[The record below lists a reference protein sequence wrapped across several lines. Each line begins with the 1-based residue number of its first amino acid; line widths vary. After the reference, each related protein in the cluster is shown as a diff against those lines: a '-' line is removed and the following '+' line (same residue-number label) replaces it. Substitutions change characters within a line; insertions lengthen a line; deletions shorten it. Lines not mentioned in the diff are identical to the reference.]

1 MPRDRTRDCVA
12 VLLLSAALAAPAGA
26 QTPLPLPLP
35 PPVSPAD
42 LPPPAEAPAPVPF
55 VPFVPATPAPAAEKG
70 EAAGKGLV
78 DSLHHDDDYGFKSL
92 FDSLHPRD
100 RTGKKWY
107 EKLSLRGYSQFRFA
121 RTVDQDPLGAE
132 PNLLAD
138 RSVNGVAEN
147 FSIRRN
153 RLILFGDVSDHLYM
167 YIQPDFAAVIPGSQ
181 TSVFFAQLR
190 DLYADVHIDADK
202 VHRLRVGLSK
212 VPFGWE
218 NMQSSQNRIPL
229 DRTDP
234 INTAVSPNERDLGVF
249 YYWTPE
255 DKQQLFRELVDGGL
269 RGSGN
274 YGILALGFYNGQG
287 GQLFEQNLNL
297 HTVARLTYP
306 VRLPSG
312 QVVEASV
319 QGYTGEYVV
328 EGAPIRALGR
338 GSALT
343 PAGTRATGETAG
355 QRDQRI
361 GATFV
366 YYPQPFGF
374 QAEWNWGEGP
384 GLNSSQT
391 RVETRPLHGGY
402 AMVTWKIDTADY
414 GIVTPYTRWQY
425 YKGGY
430 RSVANAPYGSHEQ
443 IDIGVEWQIRREME
457 LAVEYSIVDGVNLN
471 PVNLAGVTPYRNFD
485 GGVLRAQFQLNY

>member
-1 MPRDRTRDCVA
+1 MPFPRACTALSA
-12 VLLLSAALAAPAGA
+12 VLLGLVIGGPLQAQGPALLLPMPQPPAPPTELLTLQPNAPADAKPEAAPK
-26 QTPLPLPLP
+26 
-35 PPVSPAD
+35 
-42 LPPPAEAPAPVPF
+42 AEADK
-55 VPFVPATPAPAAEKG
+55 T
-70 EAAGKGLV
+70 LS
-78 DSLHHDDDYGFKSL
+78 DSLHPDEDYGLKSL

-121 RTVDQDPLGAE
+121 RTLDQDPLGAE

-138 RSVNGVAEN
+138 RSVNGVSEN

-153 RLILFGDVSDHLYM
+153 RLILFGDVSDHLYL
-167 YIQPDFAAVIPGSQ
+167 YLQPDFAAVIPGSQ

-190 DLYADVHIDADK
+190 DLYGDIYLDRDK
-202 VHRLRVGLSK
+202 VHRLRLGLSK

-229 DRTDP
+229 DRTDA

-255 DKQQLFRELVDGGL
+255 EQQTLFKNLVDGGL

-274 YGILALGFYNGQG
+274 YGIFAFGVYNGQG
-287 GQLFEQNLNL
+287 GQLFEQNLDL
-297 HTVARLTYP
+297 HMVTRLTYP
-306 VRLPSG
+306 VQLESG

-319 QGYTGEYVV
+319 QAYTGEYVV
-328 EGAPIRALGR
+328 EGAAIRALGR
-338 GSALT
+338 GAALT
-343 PAGTRATGETAG
+343 PAGTRATSDQTGH
-355 QRDQRI
+355 RDQRV
-361 GATFV
+361 GTTFV

-384 GLNSSQT
+384 GHNDAQTAVQT
-391 RVETRPLHGGY
+391 RWLQGGY
-402 AMVTWKIDTADY
+402 AMVMWKHDTCDH
-414 GIVTPYTRWQY
+414 GIFTPYCRWQY

-430 RSVANAPYGSHEQ
+430 RSVPNAPYGTHQ
-443 IDIGVEWQIRREME
+443 QWDIGVEWQIRREME
-457 LAVEYSIVDGVNLN
+457 LVCEYSLVDGVNLN
-471 PVNLAGVTPYRNFD
+471 AINTAGVTPYRNFD
-485 GGVLRAQFQLNY
+485 GGVFRLQFQLNY